1 MYAARESPIFSP
13 ARPSDATE
21 RCSAL
26 SGTSQNCCTGR
37 AGPASAQFCGTIF
50 GSGEGYAG
58 FLDTTTHGIV
68 RSKAAKVSAVGF
80 SAR

>member
-1 MYAARESPIFSP
+1 MYATRKSPIFSP

-26 SGTSQNCCTGR
+26 SGTSKSCCTGR
-37 AGPASAQFCGTIF
+37 AGPASAQFGTIF
-50 GSGEGYAG
+50 GSGKGYAG

-68 RSKAAKVSAVGF
+68 RSKPAKVSAVGF
-80 SAR
+80 CAR